1 MGFNPDLSILPL
13 PQLRLWSE
21 LDATP
26 ETFTLY
32 GGTALALRFGHR
44 SSVDFDFF
52 SNQLFDPDDLAALSV
67 MALFCFP
74 FLTIFQHYPQRCVS
88 V

>member
-32 GGTALALRFGHR
+32 GGSALALRFGHR
-44 SSVDFDFF
+44 SSVDFD
-52 SNQLFDPDDLAALSV
+52 
-67 MALFCFP
+67 
-74 FLTIFQHYPQRCVS
+74 LTIFQHYPQRCVS